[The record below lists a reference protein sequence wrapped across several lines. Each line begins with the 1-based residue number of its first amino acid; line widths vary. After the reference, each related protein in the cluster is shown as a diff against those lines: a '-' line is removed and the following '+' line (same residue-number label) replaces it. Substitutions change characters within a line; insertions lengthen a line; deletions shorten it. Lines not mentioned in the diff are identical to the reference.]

1 MCHYSW
7 RVVGGGYAQNFQKGE
22 EAADKGDF
30 ATALREWRPLAEQG
44 NADAQN
50 NLGAM
55 YDKGQGVPQDYK
67 EAFNWYRKS
76 AEQGDALAHIA
87 LGLMYRNGRGVP
99 QDYKEA
105 VNWFRKSAEQGDAE
119 ARRKHVPGTR
129 PLKTL
134 DFFGSL
140 QFSTFTRWRHAEKY

>member
-1 MCHYSW
+1 M
-7 RVVGGGYAQNFQKGE
+7 VGGGYAQNFQKGE

-76 AEQGDALAHIA
+76 AEQGDA
-87 LGLMYRNGRGVP
+87 
-99 QDYKEA
+99 
-105 VNWFRKSAEQGDAE
+105 E

-134 DFFGSL
+134 DFLVGYSSL
-140 QFSTFTRWRHAEKY
+140 LFHA